1 MAGIT
6 LDQAQAKL
14 DLWMAADDAVA
25 SGQSYS
31 ISGRSLT
38 RANSSEIRNNIE
50 YWERRLMRLSNGGNG
65 GVRVRYLKVDR
76 SDDSGGGCDPRKF

>member
-25 SGQSYS
+25 GGQSYS
-31 ISGRSLT
+31 IGGRSLT
-38 RANSSEIRNNIE
+38 RANSSEIRDNIQ
-50 YWERRLMRLSNGGNG
+50 YWEGRVTRLSNGNG
-65 GVRVRYLKVDR
+65 GIRVRYGMVDR
-76 SDDSGGGCDPRKF
+76 SDDSGNGNWPGLR